1 MPPKPDD
8 KKEEEEL
15 QNALKQLKLL
25 HIKVWVFPKKARK
38 KKTTVQFYDLL
49 TTDESIVCR
58 SAERDS
64 AHVGIHQF

>member
-38 KKTTVQFYDLL
+38 KNHRTVLRFID
-49 TTDESIVCR
+49 D
-58 SAERDS
+58 
-64 AHVGIHQF
+64 G